1 MLDLLSLID
10 MDDLSMIL
18 IDLFQQNDIIITADA
33 NVFVMSYKLLDPI
46 YENLAANIWVYQGQ
60 ETAEAQEGL
69 GLTFNMNMIAT
80 TKEMWEKLI
89 EPSLAPSR
97 LLGQA
102 WVDRKVEQI
111 GLMRA
116 G

>member
-1 MLDLLSLID
+1 MIDLLSLVD

-18 IDLFQQNDIIITADA
+18 IYLFQQNDIIITADA

-46 YENLAANIWVYQGQ
+46 YENLAANIWVYHGQ
-60 ETAEAQEGL
+60 EKADAQEGL

-80 TKEMWEKLI
+80 TKNMWEKII
-89 EPSLAPSR
+89 EPNLAPSR
-97 LLGQA
+97 LLGQE
-102 WVDRKVEQI
+102 WVNRKVEQI

>member
-1 MLDLLSLID
+1 
-10 MDDLSMIL
+10 MIL
-18 IDLFQQNDIIITADA
+18 IYLFQQNDIIITADA

-46 YENLAANIWVYQGQ
+46 YENLAANIWVYHGQ
-60 ETAEAQEGL
+60 EKAETQEGL

-80 TKEMWEKLI
+80 TKNMWEKII
-89 EPSLAPSR
+89 EPNLAPSR
-97 LLGQA
+97 LLGQE
-102 WVDRKVEQI
+102 WVNRKVEQI

>member
-1 MLDLLSLID
+1 
-10 MDDLSMIL
+10 MIF
-18 IDLFQQNDIIITADA
+18 IEFFQQNDIIITADA

-46 YENLAANIWVYQGQ
+46 YENPTANIWVYQGQ

-69 GLTFNMNMIAT
+69 GLTFNMNMIST
-80 TKEMWEKLI
+80 TKRMWEKII
-89 EPSLAPSR
+89 EPNLAPSR

-111 GLMRA
+111 GLLRA

>member
-1 MLDLLSLID
+1 MLDLLSLVD

-46 YENLAANIWVYQGQ
+46 HENLAANIWVYDGQ
-60 ETAEAQEGL
+60 EKADAQEGL

-80 TKEMWEKLI
+80 SKNMWEKLL

-97 LLGQA
+97 QLGQA